1 MPAGQTGRSGFQV
14 VDADCHVLEPPGD
27 VLAGMMQGDT
37 PPGAIAGGTEVEKV
51 MGGLLRTGIVDRHTQ
66 QSDETIA
73 TAGDQTG
80 MGHPGGHDPRVR
92 LEVFEEEQITQGV
105 FYPTMLLS
113 HLDDLERSKPLI
125 AGYNDWLS
133 DFCSLDRTRLF
144 GACVVNLT
152 DPDWSERELRRCVG
166 DLDFKAVFLRPC
178 VYIESTQWWDDVYDR
193 FWSVCEELDVAVAF
207 HPFPNDRMPG
217 AGMYFGI
224 NSSSST
230 RAAFM
235 RTPFHPPIDM
245 MYTIDAFIVGGIL
258 ERHPSLRIG
267 IIEASGGWIVSCL
280 ERLDGRYQHLGHTI
294 ADDIKMTPSDY
305 FRRQG
310 WISMDAEESGIQYV
324 ADYLGADRMMIGSD
338 FPHPDAF
345 YPNFVGNALDRMK
358 DLPDPDKAQILGEAA
373 RTFYKLP

>member
-1 MPAGQTGRSGFQV
+1 
-14 VDADCHVLEPPGD
+14 
-27 VLAGMMQGDT
+27 MMQGDT
-37 PPGAIAGGTEVEKV
+37 PPGAIPGSTEVEKV
-51 MGGLLRTGIVDRHTQ
+51 MSGLLRTGIVDRHTQ

-73 TAGDQTG
+73 TAGDQSG

-113 HLDDLERSKPLI
+113 HLDDLERSKQLI
-125 AGYNDWLS
+125 VGYNDWLS

-144 GACVVNLT
+144 GVCVVNLT
-152 DPDWSERELRRCVG
+152 DPDWSEAELRRCVA

-178 VYIESTQWWDDVYDR
+178 VYIEGTQWWDDVYDR

-245 MYTIDAFIVGGIL
+245 MYTIDALIVGGVL
-258 ERHPSLRIG
+258 ERHPGLRIG

-294 ADDIKMTPSDY
+294 ADDVKMTPSDY

-345 YPNFVGNALDRMK
+345 YPNFVGNTLDRMK

-373 RTFYKLP
+373 RSFYKLP